1 MRRWSALALA
11 LLAFYFGAAPL
22 LACVVPQQALTAQER
37 ECCRHMQQ
45 MCGSA
50 SMPQSHSCCTVK
62 TGTPNTATITRT
74 HSAGPAAA
82 TLVMPLASDG
92 LRPAMPA
99 HGFTPHRPP
108 TDSLPGS
115 TVLRI

>member
-1 MRRWSALALA
+1 MRRCSALALA
-11 LLAFYFGAAPL
+11 LLAFYFGVAPL
-22 LACVVPQQALTAQER
+22 VACVVPQQALTAQER

-50 SMPQSHSCCTVK
+50 NMPQSHSCCTVK
-62 TGTPNTATITRT
+62 TGTPNVAAITKS

-82 TLVMPLASDG
+82 NLATPLVIDG
-92 LRPAMPA
+92 LRAPMPVQWIA
-99 HGFTPHRPP
+99 LHHTP
-108 TDSLPGS
+108 TESLPGS